1 MDFGRFADIVLAC
14 ALAIPAARGD
24 DLVIESFDST
34 GRLTFNAPADGTK
47 YLKAVSSRDSSEP
60 SRFPRRRSGAW
71 PEKVWGTGFPRSS
84 AAFPSYIR
92 PSLLRPP
99 RGRIQRRE

>member
-1 MDFGRFADIVLAC
+1 MFAGDSGDQA
-14 ALAIPAARGD
+14 D

-34 GRLTFNAPADGTK
+34 GRLTFNTLEDGTN
-47 YLKAVSSRDSSEP
+47 YLKAVWAHDSSDP
-60 SRFPRRRSGAW
+60 SRFQRRRSGAW
-71 PEKVWGTGFPRSS
+71 PEKVSGTGFPRM

-99 RGRIQRRE
+99 RGRIVRPFRRKEV